1 MDIAKR
7 TFRWTT
13 GVKRTCASRSVEK
26 IDRLDSGPR
35 AEKAQRNP
43 PFSEARHAALMA
55 DYRRNRLPGGT
66 FIFEVDLLDRRSH
79 LTVAV
84 DDTRLRF
91 RYTRHGV
98 DFELYQAFCEC
109 AKYVA
114 NFTYIDDFDF
124 LYVFSD
130 LNAPTRAPIYTERS
144 ELSAWDSVARTTC
157 VTAYATK
164 PFGRAVVNEETRPYP
179 DNSRCI

>member
-1 MDIAKR
+1 
-7 TFRWTT
+7 
-13 GVKRTCASRSVEK
+13 
-26 IDRLDSGPR
+26 
-35 AEKAQRNP
+35 
-43 PFSEARHAALMA
+43 MA

-66 FIFEVDLLDRRSH
+66 FFFEVDLRGRRSH

-84 DDTRLRF
+84 DDPRLRF
-91 RYTRHGV
+91 RFTRHGV
-98 DFELYQAFCEC
+98 DFELYQVFCES

-114 NFTYIDDFDF
+114 NFTYIDDFNY

-157 VTAYATK
+157 VTAYVPRSPLAE
-164 PFGRAVVNEETRPYP
+164 PW
-179 DNSRCI
+179 